1 RITQNTLSNSL
12 ALLLMASSCTIYYN
26 PNSKQF
32 TKDGLANTF
41 SEFSKNPRPTTKE
54 FEEMSRDI
62 GCTTK
67 RLQERFR
74 NLRQKAKKQQQQQNA
89 PLLTTQASAEV
100 HLSSTDPVEELPPG
114 QLFLRELEDV
124 EELNKSLIVLPD
136 KEMQRTV
143 YLGAPPNTFSISIV
157 EFQRSGRNRD
167 PTNRRAWVRCRGSS
181 IFNFDCFSRWQ
192 IMLIKHTE
200 IKTQGEP
207 SMKVVDIPTV
217 YDSRFQLQLN
227 CWYNCTRTINSD
239 IDKAM
244 NYRQKR
250 ITLDLKFVGNDLGFD
265 LQAFTFTNRENTIS
279 GYIRWIPK
287 LIANDE
293 RYRNKI
299 HEVDNYESLAH
310 VQPIPFTTKRLRE
323 ISQIK
328 HTTSTA
334 KLDDDLLEEED
345 EYDQDPTSPDLL
357 SKNVDDDDL
366 DDAEQGTESSENG
379 KWSLFDIK
387 IKEDITLTSTAT
399 GNIHQSSSPSTS
411 QDTTQEK
418 SLADNLQ
425 EELTNTS
432 LSQQVSMEEKSIS
445 ITNLDKLRAEME
457 SQQQKIKKTAEE
469 VQIINKQLDQKKK
482 ENQDLENELAITKN
496 AHMKAQRE
504 RERQSD
510 EILKLE
516 EEINQLQAAQ
526 KTAKEMKQKADREVE
541 KKLAAA
547 QEKQKLAEAEKE
559 RKVQEILDFAKKI
572 KDMEANNAKLIQ
584 KNETEKQN
592 LEQQLLTTQDKQK
605 NAEKEKER
613 QAQQI
618 SELDKLNKELQI
630 QKQKGEQE
638 KAKMD
643 KIEKSIIATQYNK
656 IETQIAR
663 DFLAPKQLLIIDH
676 MKKIGQKIDEHF
688 IDRLPKMVLGEVTNG
703 SIVTYSVTIVGFQD
717 HHAIFKAVL
726 ERIRRFIRTQYW
738 KQYVKSFIRLLQDKA
753 NEYTELFNHHIED
766 IVKSLTEKCIL
777 NDLTTIKA
785 EIEQQTNNFIKD
797 KSFTG
802 EIEPPKHQ
810 ALEEFIE
817 QNIILQRSH
826 HEKKPTKESITVLET
841 FVNRVKTDFKTNRK
855 YVGHDAKHFD
865 LIPDILQRL
874 IIYYC
879 CFNIQLPLFESALEL
894 LDKIDKNTVTT
905 IATSTGSGK
914 STLLPAL
921 LAAEGYDKIIVTQP
935 RRLPCTLICQRVNE
949 TTTLVENPFSE
960 KLAGWAVSGAEKNPK
975 ARVLY
980 VTDGLLKE
988 RLLYDENFI
997 TRNTQLDKS
1006 IIFFIDE
1013 VHERSVNIDH
1023 CLALLARMLS
1033 INPDLKSKMKLIISS
1048 ATLDSS
1054 VPNLFRQIKGI
1065 TLAEF
1070 VMPQMGTRYE
1080 VTKIP
1085 RRNENILNIVQELYQ
1100 KRRRYDQILCFVSS
1114 VKDVNE
1120 CCSLL
1125 KTITGG
1131 VIIAYPLIQSQQAS
1145 TQNEYIENG
1154 SVFFSTTVAE
1164 TSLTFPQLKYVVD
1177 TGYINIP
1184 VYDPDSKRT
1193 VLKEDRAA
1201 ESTIKQRLGRLG
1213 RTQPGEYYSLYDFT
1227 VEDKRY
1233 PTPQICQSDLTN
1245 IEFGLRKSPLKQG
1258 MNYMKQFFP
1267 DHPPNK
1273 TIVHTVKELR
1283 ELGILESSPS
1293 EKFTAE
1299 GEALAKLPDFGSL
1312 AMSKCVW
1319 AALTKYSCGR
1329 DLIYISSILSVLNTT
1344 ALLKSIPQN
1353 LKSSD
1358 GDFMTLFN
1366 VMQEVLR
1373 VGQSVPGKAYDLQL
1387 ICQTKGLTSIQHI
1400 LRQALRRYKTL
1411 ERSFK
1416 SSKDYYGPSQI
1427 TSGDWPSIAKSLLAG
1442 YYENVFVSLKELYRR
1457 NHHYVRYDSS
1467 DENIAVLDSQSSL
1480 ARHISMTPV
1489 PVVLARDIRYASS
1502 IRSRAVLSFLGELQP
1517 EWVDYQLKRNV
1528 ELNSKELAHL
1538 NDKNILTAAKAKF
1551 HKISMLV
1558 NPSSK
1563 PNKTNLLL
1571 DGSAGTSLTA
1581 ELHLLQQLAIEQP
1594 EFSLENKF
1602 LKDST
1607 EYINLSRN
1615 LESVIKMPQIFKP
1628 MTWRWEAEKQVK
1640 ITVNPNT
1647 STKTITVKVVGRDSE
1662 YENVKKEFNSFLGW
1676 LGHCAVIRHPN
1687 SGVPPR
1693 VFRPQVRAK
1702 YHDIEERISHITD
1715 PKRTP
1720 VELYKSIKGPNATRE
1735 TRMEAVA
1742 WIAVCKFSC
1751 KLEGG
1756 FVRDWVVGNYISRP
1770 ANPLPSPKDWID
1782 YVNNLPYMNRE
1793 VVPADLDCHLPTH
1806 CYFDIEKFQDELH
1819 KYNIA
1824 CRVFRQDWRYVLLID
1839 EDVPTGPYTMDLIEP
1854 HVALTHDR
1862 IDFDVNN
1869 LSLEKDYTHE
1879 LAMRVD
1885 IQQRPY
1891 FIELETIVDNIKNKR
1906 FQILRPIDTNVEQRV
1921 DKMVN
1926 IRHWT
1931 QIGQPFLV
1939 VPNPDPKYWSV
1950 LVRLPS
1956 SDKLYKT
1963 VEAQMKNIGNV
1974 TIISIEQI
1982 KNPLLEDQYE
1992 AMKKIIAKQCT
2003 GFDPNERELFHG
2015 TSGEAIDGIRDNG
2028 FDDRYFST
2036 GGNWGK
2042 KLEAQ

>member
-1 RITQNTLSNSL
+1 
-12 ALLLMASSCTIYYN
+12 
-26 PNSKQF
+26 
-32 TKDGLANTF
+32 
-41 SEFSKNPRPTTKE
+41 
-54 FEEMSRDI
+54 
-62 GCTTK
+62 
-67 RLQERFR
+67 
-74 NLRQKAKKQQQQQNA
+74 
-89 PLLTTQASAEV
+89 
-100 HLSSTDPVEELPPG
+100 
-114 QLFLRELEDV
+114 
-124 EELNKSLIVLPD
+124 
-136 KEMQRTV
+136 
-143 YLGAPPNTFSISIV
+143 
-157 EFQRSGRNRD
+157 
-167 PTNRRAWVRCRGSS
+167 
-181 IFNFDCFSRWQ
+181 
-192 IMLIKHTE
+192 
-200 IKTQGEP
+200 
-207 SMKVVDIPTV
+207 
-217 YDSRFQLQLN
+217 
-227 CWYNCTRTINSD
+227 
-239 IDKAM
+239 
-244 NYRQKR
+244 
-250 ITLDLKFVGNDLGFD
+250 
-265 LQAFTFTNRENTIS
+265 
-279 GYIRWIPK
+279 
-287 LIANDE
+287 
-293 RYRNKI
+293 
-299 HEVDNYESLAH
+299 
-310 VQPIPFTTKRLRE
+310 
-323 ISQIK
+323 
-328 HTTSTA
+328 
-334 KLDDDLLEEED
+334 
-345 EYDQDPTSPDLL
+345 
-357 SKNVDDDDL
+357 
-366 DDAEQGTESSENG
+366 
-379 KWSLFDIK
+379 
-387 IKEDITLTSTAT
+387 
-399 GNIHQSSSPSTS
+399 
-411 QDTTQEK
+411 
-418 SLADNLQ
+418 
-425 EELTNTS
+425 
-432 LSQQVSMEEKSIS
+432 
-445 ITNLDKLRAEME
+445 
-457 SQQQKIKKTAEE
+457 
-469 VQIINKQLDQKKK
+469 
-482 ENQDLENELAITKN
+482 
-496 AHMKAQRE
+496 
-504 RERQSD
+504 
-510 EILKLE
+510 
-516 EEINQLQAAQ
+516 
-526 KTAKEMKQKADREVE
+526 
-541 KKLAAA
+541 
-547 QEKQKLAEAEKE
+547 
-559 RKVQEILDFAKKI
+559 
-572 KDMEANNAKLIQ
+572 
-584 KNETEKQN
+584 
-592 LEQQLLTTQDKQK
+592 
-605 NAEKEKER
+605 
-613 QAQQI
+613 
-618 SELDKLNKELQI
+618 
-630 QKQKGEQE
+630 
-638 KAKMD
+638 
-643 KIEKSIIATQYNK
+643 
-656 IETQIAR
+656 
-663 DFLAPKQLLIIDH
+663 
-676 MKKIGQKIDEHF
+676 
-688 IDRLPKMVLGEVTNG
+688 
-703 SIVTYSVTIVGFQD
+703 
-717 HHAIFKAVL
+717 
-726 ERIRRFIRTQYW
+726 
-738 KQYVKSFIRLLQDKA
+738 
-753 NEYTELFNHHIED
+753 
-766 IVKSLTEKCIL
+766 
-777 NDLTTIKA
+777 
-785 EIEQQTNNFIKD
+785 
-797 KSFTG
+797 
-802 EIEPPKHQ
+802 
-810 ALEEFIE
+810 
-817 QNIILQRSH
+817 
-826 HEKKPTKESITVLET
+826 
-841 FVNRVKTDFKTNRK
+841 
-855 YVGHDAKHFD
+855 
-865 LIPDILQRL
+865 
-874 IIYYC
+874 
-879 CFNIQLPLFESALEL
+879 
-894 LDKIDKNTVTT
+894 
-905 IATSTGSGK
+905 
-914 STLLPAL
+914 
-921 LAAEGYDKIIVTQP
+921 
-935 RRLPCTLICQRVNE
+935 
-949 TTTLVENPFSE
+949 
-960 KLAGWAVSGAEKNPK
+960 
-975 ARVLY
+975 
-980 VTDGLLKE
+980 
-988 RLLYDENFI
+988 
-997 TRNTQLDKS
+997 
-1006 IIFFIDE
+1006 
-1013 VHERSVNIDH
+1013 
-1023 CLALLARMLS
+1023 
-1033 INPDLKSKMKLIISS
+1033 
-1048 ATLDSS
+1048 
-1054 VPNLFRQIKGI
+1054 
-1065 TLAEF
+1065 
-1070 VMPQMGTRYE
+1070 
-1080 VTKIP
+1080 
-1085 RRNENILNIVQELYQ
+1085 
-1100 KRRRYDQILCFVSS
+1100 
-1114 VKDVNE
+1114 
-1120 CCSLL
+1120 
-1125 KTITGG
+1125 
-1131 VIIAYPLIQSQQAS
+1131 
-1145 TQNEYIENG
+1145 
-1154 SVFFSTTVAE
+1154 
-1164 TSLTFPQLKYVVD
+1164 
-1177 TGYINIP
+1177 
-1184 VYDPDSKRT
+1184 
-1193 VLKEDRAA
+1193 
-1201 ESTIKQRLGRLG
+1201 
-1213 RTQPGEYYSLYDFT
+1213 
-1227 VEDKRY
+1227 
-1233 PTPQICQSDLTN
+1233 
-1245 IEFGLRKSPLKQG
+1245 
-1258 MNYMKQFFP
+1258 
-1267 DHPPNK
+1267 
-1273 TIVHTVKELR
+1273 
-1283 ELGILESSPS
+1283 ILESSPS

-1963 VEAQMKNIGNV
+1963 VE
-1974 TIISIEQI
+1974 
-1982 KNPLLEDQYE
+1982 
-1992 AMKKIIAKQCT
+1992 
-2003 GFDPNERELFHG
+2003 
-2015 TSGEAIDGIRDNG
+2015 
-2028 FDDRYFST
+2028 
-2036 GGNWGK
+2036 
-2042 KLEAQ
+2042 